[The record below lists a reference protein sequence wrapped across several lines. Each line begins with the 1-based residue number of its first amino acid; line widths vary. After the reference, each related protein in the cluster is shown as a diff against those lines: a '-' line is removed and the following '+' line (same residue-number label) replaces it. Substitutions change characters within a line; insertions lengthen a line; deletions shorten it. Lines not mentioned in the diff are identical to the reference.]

1 MYDNIKYIQGDLTYV
16 TCEFQKEKAEKM
28 GQRKGAKRQGREV
41 SRAKHDRSLQVL
53 SNLWFSRPFVFLLE
67 VRYTFFNF

>member
-28 GQRKGAKRQGREV
+28 GQRKGASQGREV
-41 SRAKHDRSLQVL
+41 SRAKHDRSLQVYQTYG
-53 SNLWFSRPFVFLLE
+53 FLGPL
-67 VRYTFFNF
+67 YFC